1 MHIRK
6 PTYKKEDVDCK
17 LCTEYRGKKHPC
29 PHDVCPFIAERIEAG
44 AVTYWDAV
52 NAMVSPQYRF
62 SRRLPKLAEEYP
74 GTFFLDDRHRSRME
88 FLNTQLGYVPGRN
101 TPTYYAAMY
110 LLTSNEIIYWRMANC
125 FCRNGLDFRYAILR
139 GITTY
144 NYALYRAA
152 LALTTDRQ
160 GVTVSEL
167 DDTELIGDEVFRLII
182 NAMLIARYGLT
193 AMKLAKEVDTNDG

>member
-1 MHIRK
+1 
-6 PTYKKEDVDCK
+6 
-17 LCTEYRGKKHPC
+17 
-29 PHDVCPFIAERIEAG
+29 
-44 AVTYWDAV
+44 
-52 NAMVSPQYRF
+52 
-62 SRRLPKLAEEYP
+62 
-74 GTFFLDDRHRSRME
+74 
-88 FLNTQLGYVPGRN
+88 
-101 TPTYYAAMY
+101 MY
-110 LLTSNEIIYWRMANC
+110 LLTANEIIYWRMANC

-193 AMKLAKEVDTNDG
+193 AIKLTKEVDTNDG